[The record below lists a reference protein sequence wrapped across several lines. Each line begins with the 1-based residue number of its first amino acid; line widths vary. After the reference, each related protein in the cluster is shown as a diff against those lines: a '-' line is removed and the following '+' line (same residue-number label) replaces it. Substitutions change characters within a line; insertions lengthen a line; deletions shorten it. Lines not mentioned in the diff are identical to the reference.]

1 MNKFRVIGETLFN
14 QMQQV
19 WFLNS
24 MTGHYTRIKKIDWE
38 NHNVQYYIVMLE
50 KDVLVFMG
58 AIAVKSLFDLFESE
72 IIEDEDL
79 LTELDMLLADGML
92 RE

>member
-1 MNKFRVIGETLFN
+1 
-14 QMQQV
+14 
-19 WFLNS
+19 
-24 MTGHYTRIKKIDWE
+24 
-38 NHNVQYYIVMLE
+38 MLE